1 MQTERVIDLRT
12 HERAASTAVVTP
24 RMRPDRSV
32 DMFQPRTQAAP
43 LGRSILQSAMA
54 TTSDLIDLRGVSHVS
69 IIDVETGAVMTK
81 QERPRVAA
89 KAEPRFSV
97 WVQSVTKIFAARTMT
112 VEDVMF
118 TTADTHHLLK
128 PVPEWGALG
137 SWIYL
142 TLDRESGNV
151 AIARRALAACG
162 SQEESGGGTW
172 SRPRPTPA
180 VPRRLVSVPSLP
192 SAPSSPETAPRA
204 TWTTARPVE
213 APPAPAAA
221 PAREPDTG
229 SRTSGSGTWGGWWT
243 LRRRRVAIG

>member
-1 MQTERVIDLRT
+1 MQTQRVIDLEPQGRVVSTVIATART
-12 HERAASTAVVTP
+12 RA
-24 RMRPDRSV
+24 DRSV
-32 DMFQPRTQAAP
+32 DMFQPRTPAAP

-81 QERPRVAA
+81 RERPRSAT
-89 KAEPRFSV
+89 KAEPRFSL
-97 WVQSVTKIFAARTMT
+97 WVQAVTKIFAARTMT

-137 SWIYL
+137 SWIYM
-142 TLDRESGNV
+142 TLDRETGNV
-151 AIARRALAACG
+151 AIAQRALAACG
-162 SQEESGGGTW
+162 SADESPSGTW

-180 VPRRLVSVPSLP
+180 VPRRLVSVPPL
-192 SAPSSPETAPRA
+192 PETAPRA

-213 APPAPAAA
+213 APPAPAADLAPAPA
-221 PAREPDTG
+221 PAREPNTG
-229 SRTSGSGTWGGWWT
+229 SGQSASGTWGGWWT